1 MGGAVSLPV
10 TGHRQQPG
18 SSLLRRLASVLSLCG
33 FGLSVAALLV
43 LLLAGAGSR
52 WGWWNFRFGFT
63 LLWYG
68 AYGGVAAAMSGGAAL
83 LLMGLSRGRAA
94 RTAGI
99 FALLGMLFGLMAF
112 GIPWQWKRTAQH
124 VPPIHDI
131 TTDVDHPPLFVAV
144 LPLRAGA
151 SNPAG
156 YGGPEIAAQQ
166 RSAYPEIAP
175 VILKMPPDRAFALA
189 LAAARDMGWLIVAEA
204 PSEGRIEATDTTLWF
219 GFKDDIV
226 VRVTPFDGGSRID
239 VRSVSRVGRSDVG
252 TNARRI
258 DAYVKRLMAA
268 G

>member
-1 MGGAVSLPV
+1 MSLPV
-10 TGHRQQPG
+10 MGAHQQPG
-18 SSLLRRLASVLSLCG
+18 SSLLRRFVTVLALFG
-33 FGLSVAALLV
+33 FGLAVAVLLV
-43 LLLAGAGSR
+43 LLLAGVGSR

-63 LLWYG
+63 LLMFG
-68 AYGGVAAAMSGGAAL
+68 AYGGVVAALSGGAAL
-83 LLMGLSRGRAA
+83 LLMGLSRDRAA
-94 RTAGI
+94 RTAGM
-99 FALLGMLFGLMAF
+99 FALLGVLCGLVAF

-151 SNPAG
+151 PNPAD

-189 LAAARDMGWLIVAEA
+189 LAAARDMGWQIVAEA

-226 VRVTPFDGGSRID
+226 VRVTPSDGSSRID

-258 DAYVKRLMAA
+258 DAYLRRLMAA